1 MNILFDMYFANI
13 FLFAKVLALISFSSL
28 GKIGKVVNDLEN
40 DFRDGVCLLLLI
52 GLLEG
57 NCKYK
62 FLH

>member
-1 MNILFDMYFANI
+1 MYNFIYYANI
-13 FLFAKVLALISFSSL
+13 FQIDLVLVLICNSCL
-28 GKIGKVVNDLEN
+28 GKIGKAVNDLEN

-57 NCKYK
+57 NCKYV